1 MSSIVG
7 RMAATGNDARHERSD
22 GLAAAFRA
30 MGAGEEDAA
39 AAGDGE
45 GRACASRLQPSRAT
59 RSEVA
64 ATARASEGTKHT
76 CGIYHGR
83 PAAIVVWQ

>member
-22 GLAAAFRA
+22 GLAAAG
-30 MGAGEEDAA
+30 GATGTGDEDAA
-39 AAGDGE
+39 AAEDGE
-45 GRACASRLQPSRAT
+45 GGACASRLQPSRAR

-64 ATARASEGTKHT
+64 GPTHT
-76 CGIYHGR
+76 NEKGRRTSGIYHGR
-83 PAAIVVWQ
+83 PTAIAVRQ